1 MRDAVIENRQPD
13 PAIVQRLTSS
23 FLSAATETNAAHTD
37 LMAALAALATRTLR
51 RRERL
56 IEQFRRRQIEPR
68 FMTPFP
74 RD

>member
-13 PAIVQRLTSS
+13 PVIVQRLTTS
-23 FLSAATETNAAHTD
+23 FLTAATETNAAHTD

-51 RRERL
+51 RREHL
-56 IEQFRRRQIEPR
+56 IEAFRRRQIEANWPL
-68 FMTPFP
+68 P

>member
-1 MRDAVIENRQPD
+1 MTAETVIENRQPD
-13 PAIVQRLTSS
+13 PEIVQRLTSS

-51 RRERL
+51 RREHL
-56 IEQFRRRQIEPR
+56 VEAFRRRQIEASW
-68 FMTPFP
+68 PFP